1 MANAGINK
9 AQVKKAR
16 DALIAKGVHPSI
28 DSVRVELGNTGSK
41 NTIHRYLKE
50 LNEESDTLNDGKV
63 ALSDTLSELVSG
75 LAAQLHAEAAE
86 VVENAK
92 ASSQATIEVLQSKV
106 NLVERALTEARSQLD
121 TVETQLKSA
130 HETRLVA
137 LDESQKH
144 LLTIERLTQELRDK
158 DTQIAAKNDHI
169 QSLEEKHQ
177 HSRQAL
183 EHYRDSVKEQRE
195 QDQRR
200 HETQVQQLQAE
211 IRLLNQTISIKQTDV
226 TQLNTDNSRLAT
238 EVRELRKQLSEST
251 HKLEKLEHQLKGS
264 EEKLIAATH
273 QGARLNELLSENQ
286 RIAAELSEHKQATK
300 LIEIQ
305 LASTITE
312 LNVKSQLLESLGSQ
326 FAQAVRNA

>member
-16 DALIAKGVHPSI
+16 DALIVRGIHPSI

-50 LNEESDTLNDGKV
+50 LNEESDTLIDGKI
-63 ALSDTLSELVSG
+63 ALSDTLSELVAG
-75 LAAQLHAEAAE
+75 LAAQLHAEAAD

-92 ASSQATIEVLQSKV
+92 ASSQAAIEVLQSKV
-106 NLVERALTEARSQLD
+106 GITEQALSEARSRLD
-121 TVETQLKSA
+121 TMETQLKSA
-130 HETRLVA
+130 NETLSIA
-137 LDESQKH
+137 LNESQQH
-144 LLTIERLTQELRDK
+144 LLAIERLTQELRDK
-158 DTQIAAKNDHI
+158 DAQIAAKNDHI

-183 EHYRDSVKEQRE
+183 EHYRESVKEQRE

-211 IRLLNQTISIKQTDV
+211 IRQLNQTISIKQADV

-238 EVRELRKQLSEST
+238 EVRELRKQLSDNI
-251 HKLEKLEHQLKGS
+251 HKLAQLELQLKNS
-264 EEKLIAATH
+264 EEKLIVTTH
-273 QGARLNELLSENQ
+273 RSSRLDELLSENQ
-286 RIAAELSEHKQATK
+286 RITAELSEHKETIK

-305 LASTITE
+305 LVSTTSE
-312 LNVKSQLLESLGSQ
+312 LNVKSQLLDSLGSQ
-326 FAQAVRNA
+326 LAQAVRNA

>member
-16 DALIAKGVHPSI
+16 DALIARGMHPSI

-50 LNEESDTLNDGKV
+50 LNEESDTLNGGKV
-63 ALSDTLSELVSG
+63 ALSDALSELVAG
-75 LAAQLHAEAAE
+75 LAAQLHTEAAD

-92 ASSQATIEVLQSKV
+92 ASSQAAIEVLQSKV
-106 NLVERALTEARSQLD
+106 NIAEQALSEARSRLD
-121 TVETQLKSA
+121 TMETQLKSA
-130 HETRLVA
+130 NETRSIA
-137 LDESQKH
+137 LNESLQH

-158 DTQIAAKNDHI
+158 DAQVAAKNDHI

-183 EHYRDSVKEQRE
+183 EHYRESVKEQRE

-211 IRLLNQTISIKQTDV
+211 IRLLNQTISIKQADI

-238 EVRELRKQLSEST
+238 EVRGLRKQLSENT
-251 HKLEKLEHQLKGS
+251 NKQYQLELQLKDN
-264 EEKLIAATH
+264 EEKLIVASH
-273 QGARLNELLSENQ
+273 KGARLDELFSENQ
-286 RIAAELSEHKQATK
+286 RITIELSDHKQVIK
-300 LIEIQ
+300 QLEIQ
-305 LASTITE
+305 LASTTTE
-312 LNVKSQLLESLGSQ
+312 LNVKSQLLESLGGQ
-326 FAQAVRNA
+326 FAQAIRSA

>member
-16 DALIAKGVHPSI
+16 DSLIAKGIHPSI

-50 LNEESDTLNDGKV
+50 LNEESDTHNGGKV
-63 ALSDTLSELVSG
+63 ALSDALSELVAG
-75 LAAQLHAEAAE
+75 LAAQLHMEAAS

-92 ASSQATIEVLQSKV
+92 ISSQAVIETLQSKV
-106 NLVERALTEARSQLD
+106 NITEHALSKTRSQLD

-130 HETRLVA
+130 HETRLIA
-137 LDESQKH
+137 LDENQKH

-195 QDQRR
+195 QEQRR
-200 HETQVQQLQAE
+200 HETQVQQLQSE
-211 IRLLNQTISIKQTDV
+211 IRQLNQTISIKQTDV
-226 TQLNTDNSRLAT
+226 TQLNADNSRLAT

-251 HKLEKLEHQLKGS
+251 NKLEQLELQLKGN
-264 EEKLIAATH
+264 EEKLIVATH
-273 QGARLNELLSENQ
+273 KGAKLDELLLENQ
-286 RIAAELSEHKQATK
+286 HMAAELSEHKQTIK

-305 LASTITE
+305 LASTTTE

>member
-16 DALIAKGVHPSI
+16 DALIARGVHPSI

-50 LNEESDTLNDGKV
+50 LNDESDTLNGGKI
-63 ALSDTLSELVSG
+63 ALSDALSELVAG
-75 LAAQLHAEAAE
+75 LAAQLHAEAAD

-92 ASSQATIEVLQSKV
+92 ASSQAAIEILQSKV
-106 NLVERALTEARSQLD
+106 SITEQALSEARSRLD
-121 TVETQLKSA
+121 TMETQLKSA
-130 HETRLVA
+130 NETRSIA
-137 LDESQKH
+137 LNESQQH
-144 LLTIERLTQELRDK
+144 LLAIERLTQELRDK
-158 DTQIAAKNDHI
+158 DAQIAAKNDHI

-183 EHYRDSVKEQRE
+183 EHYRESVKEQRE

-226 TQLNTDNSRLAT
+226 TQLNADNSRLTT
-238 EVRELRKQLSEST
+238 EVRELRRQLSENT
-251 HKLEKLEHQLKGS
+251 NKQYQLELQLKDN
-264 EEKLIAATH
+264 EEKLIVASH
-273 QGARLNELLSENQ
+273 KGARLDELLSENQ
-286 RIAAELSEHKQATK
+286 RITIELSDHKQVIK
-300 LIEIQ
+300 QLEIQ
-305 LASTITE
+305 LASTTTE
-312 LNVKSQLLESLGSQ
+312 LNVKSQLLESLGGQ
-326 FAQAVRNA
+326 FAQAIRSA